1 MIIPL
6 SSPEQC
12 SHFALTHNTN
22 KDSYKPVQSIM
33 SDFIDIDDQSSTLAT
48 DRSSD
53 LQHLD
58 FARSDVSLASNDSD
72 SQAPP
77 PDRSDFIIDWSRASL
92 QNYEP
97 PGLSTRER
105 KAWHWGHGF
114 EVRHRVLQKKGWACK
129 YCYQASHVPQNHG
142 WIYLDGSG
150 SGNITDHLKN
160 RHNTDKGG
168 KLKKPEPLLESFR
181 KAASKTPRDSE
192 IYHRLVSSFDKD
204 DFKNK
209 LLRWI
214 IQDDVPFDV
223 VNSRFF
229 RDLLMAA
236 NDALDDNGLIPG
248 EIHNWI
254 IKNFGSFKGV
264 VTEKLATTQG
274 QIHISFDMW
283 TSRNQLCLC
292 GIIVHFIDVNGKMF
306 NFLLSIPEV
315 LGRHSG
321 ANIAETVEEIVHE
334 YNIQSRVGYFVTDN
348 AGNNDTALDLISEE
362 LDFNAK
368 HRRLRCMGH
377 ILNLVARSIL
387 FGSDPDALQMDTDK
401 ARQNIDEVTLWRRH
415 GPIGKL
421 HNTVKYVFQS
431 PQRLQRF
438 HDIQKLDDVAVSVPA
453 HLQGTSSAE
462 WWNLER
468 DNDTRWNSTYNMI
481 ERALQLKE
489 AVERFIDQEIDDFE
503 RNARRSARGQIASAS
518 KRPSIVDDNLSSDDW
533 FVLTE
538 YKRILEPLWEA
549 TMMLEGDAIEGR
561 NGAIWEVL
569 PAYEFIL
576 QQFYDLDERYKQDP
590 EENAWNF
597 HTSLQL
603 GIQKLDDYYRLLD
616 ETPAY
621 LAAVVLHPQL
631 KWQWIEKIWSKK
643 KNGKKWIRNGRAAVE
658 DLWSREYK
666 TLPIDDQTNMNP
678 PPAKRVKSNSRIS
691 QFMANGCNSTEQQLP
706 PNGLDDDYDWYIS
719 QSQVPKHEGEHF
731 NPIQWWQSMRKWR
744 SRLSRMA
751 LDLLSIPAMSAKAER
766 IFSHGGNIIRPNR
779 ASLKPNTV
787 AAAICLKQWDS
798 EGVIEW
804 KKTSSV

>member
-1 MIIPL
+1 MTISPLYLQPASPQIPSIL
-6 SSPEQC
+6 LTGSISILRPRKVSPAPNY
-12 SHFALTHNTN
+12 FA
-22 KDSYKPVQSIM
+22 
-33 SDFIDIDDQSSTLAT
+33 
-48 DRSSD
+48 SSD
-53 LQHLD
+53 ASLALND
-58 FARSDVSLASNDSD
+58 SARSDVSLAPNDSA
-72 SQAPP
+72 SQAPSN
-77 PDRSDFIIDWSRASL
+77 RSDFIIDWSKATLRD
-92 QNYEP
+92 YEP
-97 PGLSTRER
+97 PGISTRER
-105 KAWHWGHGF
+105 KAWHWSHGF
-114 EVRHRVLQKKGWACK
+114 EVRHRALQKKGWACK
-129 YCYQASHVPQNHG
+129 YCYQAGHVPRNCG

-150 SGNITDHLKN
+150 SGNITDHLKK
-160 RHNTDKGG
+160 RHNTGQGG
-168 KLKKPEPLLESFR
+168 KIKKPEPLLDAFR

-192 IYHRLVSSFDKD
+192 IYHRLVSSFNKV

-214 IQDDVPFDV
+214 IQDDIPFDV
-223 VNSRFF
+223 VNSPFF
-229 RDLLMAA
+229 RDLLIAT
-236 NDALDDNGLIPG
+236 NDTLNGLIPSDTA
-248 EIHNWI
+248 IHNWI
-254 IKNFGSFKGV
+254 LKNFNSFKGI

-274 QIHISFDMW
+274 QIHMSFDMW
-283 TSRNQLCLC
+283 TSCNQLCLC
-292 GIIVHFIDVNGKMF
+292 GIVVHFNDANGKMF

-321 ANIAETVEEIVHE
+321 ANIADTVVDIIHE

-348 AGNNDTALDLISEE
+348 AGNNDTALDAIAAE
-362 LDFNAK
+362 LNFNAK

-387 FGSDPDALQMDTDK
+387 FGQDPDALQKEADK
-401 ARQNIDEVTLWRRH
+401 AKQNIDEVMLWRRR

-421 HNTVKYVFQS
+421 HNIVKYVFQS

-438 HDIQKLDDVAVSVPA
+438 HDIQMLDDVEVSIPA
-453 HLQGTSSAE
+453 HLQGTSSAK

-503 RNARRSARGQIASAS
+503 SNERRSARSQVTSAS
-518 KRPSIVDDNLSSDDW
+518 KKRPSIINDNLSSDDW

-538 YKRILEPLWEA
+538 YKRILEPIWEA
-549 TMMLEGDAIEGR
+549 TMMLEGDAVNGR

-569 PAYEFIL
+569 PVYEFIL
-576 QQFYDLDERYKQDP
+576 EQFYDLDEQYKKYP
-590 EENAWNF
+590 GENAQNF

-603 GIQKLDDYYRLLD
+603 GIQKLDDYYWLLD

-631 KWQWIEKIWSKK
+631 KWQWIEKIWGKK
-643 KNGKKWIRNGRAAVE
+643 KNGKKWIHAGRAAVE

-666 TLPIDDQTNMNP
+666 ILPIDDQTDMSP
-678 PPAKRVKSNSRIS
+678 PPAKRIKTNSRIS
-691 QFMANGCNSTEQQLP
+691 QFMANGCNSTDQQPLP
-706 PNGLDDDYDWYIS
+706 NELDDDYNWYIS
-719 QSQVPKHEGEHF
+719 QSQVPKHVGEDF
-731 NPIQWWQSMRKWR
+731 NPIQWWQSMRKQR
-744 SRLSRMA
+744 PRLSRMA

-787 AAAICLKQWDS
+787 AAVICLKQWDS

-804 KKTSSV
+804 KNTSNV